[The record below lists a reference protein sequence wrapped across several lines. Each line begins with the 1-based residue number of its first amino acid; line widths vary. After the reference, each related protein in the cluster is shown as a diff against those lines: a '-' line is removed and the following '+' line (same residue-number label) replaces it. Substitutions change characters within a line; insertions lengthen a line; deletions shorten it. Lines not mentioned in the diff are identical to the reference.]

1 MYEVSLEILRVNLEE
16 FKKLRDKDVALTRAK
31 YKNGRNLSSSPE
43 DNIRDAEKMAVLGVL
58 MAWEERI
65 SDISDAISAL
75 ETIRRDNDGGN
86 RETDASPH
94 SVLREGEAKNAS
106 ELQS

>member
-1 MYEVSLEILRVNLEE
+1 MYEVSLEVLRVNLEE

-31 YKNGRNLSSSPE
+31 YKKGGNSDSNT
-43 DNIRDAEKMAVLGVL
+43 EKMAVLGVL

-86 RETDASPH
+86 
-94 SVLREGEAKNAS
+94 GEQKNAS

>member
-43 DNIRDAEKMAVLGVL
+43 DAEKMAVLGVL

-86 RETDASPH
+86 WETDASPH
-94 SVLREGEAKNAS
+94 SVLREGEQKNAS

>member
-31 YKNGRNLSSSPE
+31 YKKGGNSDSN
-43 DNIRDAEKMAVLGVL
+43 AEKMAVLGVL

-86 RETDASPH
+86 WETDASPH
-94 SVLREGEAKNAS
+94 SVLREGEQKNAS